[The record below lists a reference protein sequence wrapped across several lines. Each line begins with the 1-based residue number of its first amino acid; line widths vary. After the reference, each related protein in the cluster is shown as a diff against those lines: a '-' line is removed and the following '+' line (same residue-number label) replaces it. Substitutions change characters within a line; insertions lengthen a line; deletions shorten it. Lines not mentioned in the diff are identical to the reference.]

1 MRVTWLGHS
10 ALHIEAAGR
19 SILVDPFFTGN
30 PTFPADWEAHLGALD
45 WIVVTHGH
53 DDHLGDT
60 VRLARAYG
68 ATVVGCFEVCSFV
81 AGQGVTSIEPMNIG
95 GSIQS
100 GDVRFSMVRAHHS
113 AATIQ
118 AGVPVYLG
126 NPAGFVI
133 GVGGRRVYHAG
144 DTDLFSDMGLIQR
157 LHRPDLACLPIG
169 DRFTMG
175 PETAAIA
182 CNELLDVRLILPIHW
197 GTFGLLTGTPDAFA
211 PLVQRGRVLR
221 PKPGQPIEI

>member
-10 ALHIEAAGR
+10 ALHIEVAGR

-30 PTFPADWEAHLGALD
+30 PRFPAGYEARLGGVD

-60 VRLARAYG
+60 ARLARAHG
-68 ATVVGCFEVCSFV
+68 ATVVACFEVCSFL
-81 AGQGVTSIEPMNIG
+81 GTQGVEAIEPMNLG
-95 GSIQS
+95 GSIETH
-100 GDVRFSMVRAHHS
+100 GVRFSMVRAHHS
-113 AATIQ
+113 AATIRD
-118 AGVPVYLG
+118 GVPVYLG

-133 GVGGRRVYHAG
+133 RAGDRALYHAG
-144 DTDLFSDMGLIQR
+144 DTDLFSDMSLIQR
-157 LHRPDLACLPIG
+157 VHRPDLACLPIG

-182 CNELLDVRLILPIHW
+182 CNELLDVGLILPIHW
-197 GTFGLLTGTPDAFA
+197 GTFGLLSGTPDAFA
-211 PLVQRGRVLR
+211 AGVRRGRVLR
-221 PKPGQPIEI
+221 VEPGEPFEV

>member
-30 PTFPADWEAHLGALD
+30 PTFPAGWDARLQSVD

-60 VRLARAYG
+60 VRLARAHG
-68 ATVVGCFEVCSFV
+68 ATVVGSFEVCSFV
-81 AGQGVTSIEPMNIG
+81 GGQGVTRIEPMNIG
-95 GSIQS
+95 GSIDS
-100 GDVRFSMVRAHHS
+100 GGVRFSMVRAHHS
-113 AATIQ
+113 AATIRD
-118 AGVPVYLG
+118 GVPVYLG

-133 GVGGRRVYHAG
+133 SVDGRSLYHAG
-144 DTDLFSDMGLIQR
+144 DTDLFSDMSLIQR

-182 CNELLDVRLILPIHW
+182 CNEFLDVPQILPIHW

-211 PLVQRGRVLR
+211 ARVERGRVLR
-221 PKPGQPIEI
+221 PRPGEPVEI